1 MSENPAAT
9 DGARSRRVLGRMWRG
24 AKFVMGGPVAAFGPE
39 EVAQGAR
46 LIRRL
51 VGDLRRRPAGQ
62 MPMVQ
67 EDGRTIDLDA
77 TARSHAITMEELEER
92 LARRRRET
100 ARLAYVTFGLGWLV
114 FGIWICRAVF
124 TVWSSSA
131 IVAAIEFAPFCCA
144 FFVMSFRAALENYQ
158 IRTRRLATAIEYLG
172 TSDSFWPS

>member
-1 MSENPAAT
+1 M
-9 DGARSRRVLGRMWRG
+9 LGRMWRG
-24 AKFVMGGPVAAFGPE
+24 VKFVMGGPAAAFGAE

-51 VGDLRRRPAGQ
+51 IGDIRHRPAAQ
-62 MPMVQ
+62 VPIVL

-77 TARSHAITMEELEER
+77 TARSHAITAEELKER

-114 FGIWICRAVF
+114 FGIWICRALF

-131 IVAAIEFAPFCCA
+131 VIAAIEFAPFCCA
-144 FFVMSFRAALENYQ
+144 FFLMSFRAALENYQ

-172 TSDSFWPS
+172 TSGSFWPS